1 MRKRYRYDPDL
12 ECLVEIGSNS
22 NYFEEKGQAPS
33 VISDDLGAGVNGL
46 MHFPSKQMLDSK
58 SAHYRETRARG
69 LEHVGNEQNFE
80 TPQKPGDHAS
90 YIQATKDA
98 AEQIAGDYQGT
109 RGWLERQREQGRNI
123 RWNDR

>member
-12 ECLVEIGSNS
+12 EEMVEIRN
-22 NYFEEKGQAPS
+22 NYFEERGQAPS
-33 VISDDLGAGVNGL
+33 VISDDLKAGVNGL

-58 SAHYRETRARG
+58 SAHYRETKARG

-80 TPQKPGDHAS
+80 TPQKPGDYAS
-90 YIQATKDA
+90 YIEATKTA

-123 RWNDR
+123 RWKG

>member
-1 MRKRYRYDPDL
+1 MRRRFRYDADL
-12 ECLVEIGSNS
+12 DAVVEIRN
-22 NYFEEKGQAPS
+22 NYFEERAEGPS
-33 VISDDLGAGVNGL
+33 VISDDLKAGVNGL

-80 TPQKPGDHAS
+80 SKQKAPSQDS
-90 YIQATKDA
+90 YVRATKEA

-109 RGWLERQREQGRNI
+109 RGWLERQRQEGRNI
-123 RWNDR
+123 RWKE